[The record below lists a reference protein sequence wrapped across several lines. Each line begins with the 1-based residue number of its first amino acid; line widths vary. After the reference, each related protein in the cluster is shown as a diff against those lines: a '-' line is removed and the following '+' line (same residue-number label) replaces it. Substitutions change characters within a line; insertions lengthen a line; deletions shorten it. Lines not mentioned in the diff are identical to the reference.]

1 MDNRVNDFF
10 SKLNAIFESLIENG
24 YKLLWETESKSTK
37 IFYLIDDGKIMI
49 QLFTGCDRYCSSIA
63 YYNEYNRW
71 LMEWDINKRKLFRFT
86 DEKSTEYELR
96 IFKEYSG
103 HDLILNRKHGRA
115 LVTKKLLNL
124 KDIISGSVISD

>member
-49 QLFTGCDRYCSSIA
+49 HLFTGCDRYCTSIE